1 MANDAA
7 AGDTAPESEAKGQT
21 KSPKAP
27 PVTLIT
33 GATEGIGYALTREFA
48 RAGHTIV
55 MVARSESN
63 LQKRADELCAEFS
76 ITVHAQ
82 AADLATNAG
91 CQRVADAV
99 RRAGV
104 QIDYLVNNAGIAS
117 GAFFHE
123 SDRND
128 LLRQVD
134 VNMRAVTDLTWQFLP
149 GMIERGFGGVLNV
162 SSLGAFVPGPNM
174 AVYYASKAYVMSL
187 TEALAYE
194 NDAEDVKIAV
204 LAPGPVATEF
214 HERAGMQHRFY
225 MYLMGA
231 MSPET
236 VARIAY
242 TNFMCGQ
249 QIIVPGLMT
258 IISAAALRVAP
269 HFLTVP
275 FTGWLLRER
284 ENPGR
289 PGTWGVLVNWLSR
302 PAGRKGNSK
311 TKGGDEG

>member
-1 MANDAA
+1 MANDAL
-7 AGDTAPESEAKGQT
+7 AGGAAPESEAEGQT
-21 KSPKAP
+21 KKGETP

-33 GATEGIGYALTREFA
+33 GATEGIGYALAREFA

-63 LQKRADELCAEFS
+63 LRKRADELCAEFS

-82 AADLATNAG
+82 AADLATNTG

-99 RRAGV
+99 RRSGI
-104 QIDYLVNNAGIAS
+104 QIDYLVNNAGVAS
-117 GAFFHE
+117 GALFHE

-162 SSLGAFVPGPNM
+162 SSLGGFVPGPNM

-225 MYLMGA
+225 MFLMGA

-236 VARIAY
+236 VARIGY

-249 QIIVPGLMT
+249 RIIVPGLMT
-258 IISAAALRVAP
+258 MISAAILRVTP

-275 FTGWLLRER
+275 FTGWLLKARED
-284 ENPGR
+284 PGR
-289 PGTWGVLVNWLSR
+289 PGTWGILVNWFSKLV
-302 PAGRKGNSK
+302 GRGAQSK
-311 TKGGDEG
+311 TKAGDEG

>member
-7 AGDTAPESEAKGQT
+7 AGGTAPQSEAEGQT
-21 KSPKAP
+21 KPKEAP

-33 GATEGIGYALTREFA
+33 GATEGIGYALAREFA
-48 RAGHTIV
+48 RAGHTLV

-63 LQKRADELCAEFS
+63 LRKRADELCAEFS
-76 ITVHAQ
+76 ITVHVQ
-82 AADLATNAG
+82 AADLSTNAG
-91 CQRVADAV
+91 CQRVADSV
-99 RRAGV
+99 RRTGIKV
-104 QIDYLVNNAGIAS
+104 DYLVNNAGIAS
-117 GAFFHE
+117 GALFHE

-149 GMIERGFGGVLNV
+149 GMIERGYGGVLNV
-162 SSLGAFVPGPNM
+162 SSLGGFVPGPNM
-174 AVYYASKAYVMSL
+174 AVYYATKAYVMSL

-214 HERAGMQHRFY
+214 HERAGTQHRFY
-225 MYLMGA
+225 MFMMGA
-231 MSPET
+231 TSTEMI
-236 VARIAY
+236 ARMAY

-249 QIIVPGLMT
+249 QIIVPGLITM
-258 IISAAALRVAP
+258 ISAAALRLSP

-275 FTGWLLRER
+275 FTGWLLKARED
-284 ENPGR
+284 PGR
-289 PGTWGVLVNWLSR
+289 PGTWGILVNWLSR
-302 PAGRKGNSK
+302 IAGRKGGPK
-311 TKGGDEG
+311 TQGGDEG

>member
-7 AGDTAPESEAKGQT
+7 ADSTAPKSEAEGQ
-21 KSPKAP
+21 KKPPEKP

-33 GATEGIGYALTREFA
+33 GATEGIGYALAREFA

-63 LQKRADELCAEFS
+63 LRKCADELCADFS

-91 CQRVADAV
+91 CQRVGDAV
-99 RRAGV
+99 RRAGIE
-104 QIDYLVNNAGIAS
+104 IDYLVNNAGIAS
-117 GAFFHE
+117 GARFHE
-123 SDRND
+123 ADRAE

-149 GMIERGFGGVLNV
+149 GMIERNRGGVLNV
-162 SSLGAFVPGPNM
+162 ASLGGFIPGPNM

-187 TEALAYE
+187 TEALAHE
-194 NDAEDVKIAV
+194 IDADNVKIAV
-204 LAPGPVATEF
+204 LAPGPVATDF
-214 HERAGMQHRFY
+214 HERSGMQHRFY

-231 MSPET
+231 MAAET

-249 QIIVPGLMT
+249 KIIVPGVMT
-258 IISAAALRVAP
+258 MISAATLRLAP

-275 FTGWLLRER
+275 FTGWLLKARED
-284 ENPGR
+284 PGR
-289 PGTWGVLVNWLSR
+289 PGTWGILVNWLSNLT
-302 PAGRKGNSK
+302 GRKNSAK
-311 TKGGDEG
+311 SKDADEG